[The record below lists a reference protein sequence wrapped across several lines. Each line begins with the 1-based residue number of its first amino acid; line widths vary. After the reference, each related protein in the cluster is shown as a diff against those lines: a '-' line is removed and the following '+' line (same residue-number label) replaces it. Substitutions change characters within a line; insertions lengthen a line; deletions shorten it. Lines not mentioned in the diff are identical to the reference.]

1 MIRHFLLGSDWVYF
15 KVYSGVNTLERIL
28 LNEIKPFVNN
38 LFINNI
44 ISKWFY
50 VRYKDPEPHLRLRLL
65 LKSTDCL
72 SEILNE
78 LNKIF
83 TPLVKN
89 RLVYKFEYACYT
101 REIERYGINNIYH
114 TESMFHIDS
123 TNIVNILYLI
133 RYRPDKNNLLW
144 RLTLHIV
151 DSYYEMLDI
160 DLHNRMVIV
169 ESLAKS
175 FRKEFH
181 LDNKDITRVINRKY
195 KDDKLLV
202 ESVFDVKFD
211 DELLLILEN
220 HAVEIKNILNELCFP
235 SITEK
240 IEYITSI
247 IHMSINRIFKDN
259 NRQYEM
265 MIYEYLSRYYKSILA
280 RKKYNK

>member
-1 MIRHFLLGSDWVYF
+1 
-15 KVYSGVNTLERIL
+15 
-28 LNEIKPFVNN
+28 
-38 LFINNI
+38 
-44 ISKWFY
+44 
-50 VRYKDPEPHLRLRLL
+50 
-65 LKSTDCL
+65 
-72 SEILNE
+72 
-78 LNKIF
+78 
-83 TPLVKN
+83 
-89 RLVYKFEYACYT
+89 
-101 REIERYGINNIYH
+101 
-114 TESMFHIDS
+114 MFHIDS